1 MMHALTSIGGRLS
14 GRRVTHEECQALL
27 DAVPAF
33 TSLGLLP
40 LMQQYRLCG
49 TLFLVEVHQ
58 TLDRSRVLLHWLSP
72 NEMRDECLSAYPGIV
87 ATAFGYLPFGGDESG
102 GGDPYFL
109 RADSPMV
116 FRIRHDLVD
125 VDMAELKP
133 GAIEPVLPSL
143 ASLFSEAQLI

>member
-14 GRRVTHEECQALL
+14 GRLATHEECRALL
-27 DAVPAF
+27 DAVPAYASF
-33 TSLGLLP
+33 GLLP
-40 LMQQYRLCG
+40 PMQQYRLCG

-72 NEMRDECLSAYPGIV
+72 NEMQDECASAYPGIV
-87 ATAFGYLPFGGDESG
+87 AAALGYLPFGGDASG

-109 RADSPMV
+109 RAHSPTV

-125 VDMAELKP
+125 VHKAVLKP

-143 ASLFSEAQLI
+143 EYLLSAAQLI